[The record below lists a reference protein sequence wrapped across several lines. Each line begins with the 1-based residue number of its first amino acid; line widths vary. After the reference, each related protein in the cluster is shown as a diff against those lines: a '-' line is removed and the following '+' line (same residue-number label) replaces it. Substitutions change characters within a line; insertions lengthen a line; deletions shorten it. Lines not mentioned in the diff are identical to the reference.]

1 MVSLAI
7 NITSD
12 YAIRTIL
19 YLANERDRDKVS
31 GKEICDEMK
40 IPYNYFLKIIP
51 LLKDADFL
59 SSFQGK
65 KGGYTLTKTPEE
77 ISIYDVLVAMKDPI
91 IVSHCL
97 TDGSLCNRSATKHCA
112 VHNLF
117 GNIQEHIDR
126 EMKSTTM
133 ANILSEGLPLKE

>member
-1 MVSLAI
+1 MKHLAI

-19 YLANERDRDKVS
+19 YLANERGRDKVS

-51 LLKDADFL
+51 LLKDAELL

-65 KGGYTLTKTPEE
+65 KGGYTLQKAPED
-77 ISIYDVLVAMKDPI
+77 ISLYDVLAAMNDPI
-91 IVSHCL
+91 IIAQCL
-97 TDGSLCNRSATKHCA
+97 TDGSTCSRNATSHCA

-117 GNIQEHIDR
+117 GNIQAHID
-126 EMKSTTM
+126 KALKQTTM
-133 ANILSEGLPLKE
+133 ATIINEELSLK